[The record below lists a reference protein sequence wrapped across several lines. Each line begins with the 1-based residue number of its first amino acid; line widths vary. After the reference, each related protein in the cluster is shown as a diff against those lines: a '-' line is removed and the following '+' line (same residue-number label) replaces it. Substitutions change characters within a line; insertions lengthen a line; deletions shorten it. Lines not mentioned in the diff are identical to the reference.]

1 MRITP
6 PRSVDEV
13 LLLAVS
19 VARLGRGLRA
29 WSPATRPRRPVELYD
44 MEACP
49 YCRKVREALSE
60 LDLDYVART
69 CGRGARTRAEAIAIR
84 HGSLASPGLRA
95 RSLAGKRRFPLL
107 HDPNTDTALDES
119 EDIIDYLWA
128 TYGPGRPRWERALH
142 RVNTAAS
149 LVASSLRVRGF
160 RARRDHRQRTQ
171 PPALLVLY
179 NFEASPWC
187 RRVREVLN
195 EFDLHAHVKNVAK
208 ASPHRAELV
217 ALGGKMQVPFLVDP
231 NTGTSMYESADIVAY
246 LERTYG

>member
-1 MRITP
+1 MRLITP
-6 PRSVDEV
+6 PRSLDEA

-19 VARLGRGLRA
+19 VARYGRGLVA
-29 WSPATRPRRPVELYD
+29 WSPAPRPPRPVELYD

-69 CGRGARTRAEAIAIR
+69 CGRGAKTRAAAIAL
-84 HGSLASPGLRA
+84 G
-95 RSLAGKRRFPLL
+95 GKRQFPLL
-107 HDPNTDTALDES
+107 HDPNAGVTLYES
-119 EDIIDYLWA
+119 EDIIDHLWS

-149 LVASSLRVRGF
+149 YVASSFRVRGF
-160 RARRDHRQRTQ
+160 RARPGQRERVQ
-171 PPALLVLY
+171 PPELLVLY

-195 EFDLHAHVKNVAK
+195 ELDLHHHVKNVAK

-217 ALGGKMQVPFLVDP
+217 ALGGKMQVPYLVDP
-231 NTGTSMYESADIVAY
+231 NTGTAMYESADIVRY
-246 LERTYG
+246 LERTYR